1 LVQRAIDALKQV
13 RVAAPERRVEERVER
28 LYSIEGQPPALWNLP
43 SGCRFHPRCPAAM
56 PQCCEVEPKEK
67 EVGPEHMVA
76 CHLYA

>member
-1 LVQRAIDALKQV
+1 
-13 RVAAPERRVEERVER
+13 
-28 LYSIEGQPPALWNLP
+28 
-43 SGCRFHPRCPAAM
+43 M